1 MVTIDALREA
11 ELFGG
16 LSDDEL
22 RLIAEVAREERHEAG
37 SVFHR
42 EGVELEALYFV
53 RSGRVRVELDL
64 DLKPHL
70 ERSTFLVDRLRDG
83 EAFGWSS
90 LVEPYV
96 STATVKAEQDTEVVA
111 IDAAEL
117 RRILEEHP
125 HIGLVVFRALAKV
138 VGSRLRHSWAQLAGA
153 KGLAALSDRYS
164 YPGATGPGTHSR

>member
-1 MVTIDALREA
+1 MVTIDTLREA
-11 ELFGG
+11 ELFRG

-22 RLIAEVAREERHEAG
+22 RTIAEVAREELREEG
-37 SVFHR
+37 SIFHR
-42 EGVELEALYFV
+42 EGAALQALYFV
-53 RSGRVRVELDL
+53 KSGRVRIELDL
-64 DLKPHL
+64 DLKSHL
-70 ERSTFLVDRLRDG
+70 ESSTFLVDRLSDG

-96 STATVKAEQDTEVVA
+96 STATVKAERDTEVVV

-138 VGSRLRHSWAQLAGA
+138 VGSRLRHSWAQLAGS
-153 KGLAALSDRYS
+153 KSLAALSHRYS
-164 YPGATGPGTHSR
+164 YPGVAASGTPSP

>member
-1 MVTIDALREA
+1 MVTIDTLRKA

-22 RLIAEVAREERHEAG
+22 RLIAEVAREERYEAG

-83 EAFGWSS
+83 AAFGWSS

-96 STATVKAEQDTEVVA
+96 STATVKAEQDTEDPSCA
-111 IDAAEL
+111 CQKNGFHQKLLHDIRRSCPDGFPDADFPRSL
-117 RRILEEHP
+117 FDGNEHDVHHP
-125 HIGLVVFRALAKV
+125 DSPDQQPDG
-138 VGSRLRHSWAQLAGA
+138 
-153 KGLAALSDRYS
+153 
-164 YPGATGPGTHSR
+164 